1 MASEDADAV
10 RAARRA
16 LHSFAAGFGMG
27 PGACRDALTE
37 GLLAG
42 AQRHHRDHPQIDLA
56 DCATRY
62 AEQQFEAWLGVVLAS
77 ELAPEQTA
85 LAAGRAAFL
94 SCGGAAA
101 WPELILV
108 HDPLPDAFVTAMRA
122 AMPPLAPLPAPAS
135 MPEQAL
141 ESWSI
146 VDVAQAALDLLAP
159 TFAWAASARPL
170 VTASIKLPKPW
181 S

>member
-1 MASEDADAV
+1 
-10 RAARRA
+10 
-16 LHSFAAGFGMG
+16 
-27 PGACRDALTE
+27 LTE
-37 GLLAG
+37 RLLTG
-42 AQRHHRDHPQIDLA
+42 AQHHHRDHPQIDLA
-56 DCATRY
+56 DCATWY
-62 AEQQFEAWLGVVLAS
+62 AEEQFEAWLGVVLAT
-77 ELAPEQTA
+77 EVAPDQTA

-108 HDPLPDAFVTAMRA
+108 HDPLPDGFVTAMRA
-122 AMPPLAPLPAPAS
+122 AVPLLAPLPAPAS

-146 VDVAQAALDLLAP
+146 VDLAQAALDLLAP
-159 TFAWAASARPL
+159 TFAWATSARPL
-170 VTASIKLPKPW
+170 VTASIKLSKPW